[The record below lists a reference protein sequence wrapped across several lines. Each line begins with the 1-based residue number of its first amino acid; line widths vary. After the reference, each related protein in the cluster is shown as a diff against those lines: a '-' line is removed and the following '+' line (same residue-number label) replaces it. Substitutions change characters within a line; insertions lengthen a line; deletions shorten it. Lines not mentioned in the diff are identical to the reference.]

1 MKKLRIIL
9 KSKFFLILLL
19 FISLLSI
26 IFFNLNLK
34 TSILNINNNCYKCI
48 VENIINNKKLEL
60 YCDEKIDAYIDD
72 SNNIKIG
79 DILEIKGNL
88 TEYNSNTFF
97 NQFNYK
103 EYKKLNNTFY
113 KLYIN
118 EYKKVGH
125 SNNLILKIKNIIN
138 SRINKLSSYN
148 YLKTLILGDKKEID
162 NKQLNIYKKVGIIH
176 LFSVSGMHISLLLEI
191 INYIYKKDN
200 IKKDIFIIFIL
211 IFYYLLIHSV
221 SLLRC
226 IVFYIINKLNKYLFL
241 NINKKR
247 EIAISIMILLIIKP
261 GLIYNIGFYYS
272 IIVSIG
278 ISLNSKKI
286 FKSKNKFNRL
296 LLLSTMA
303 FLFSFPLN
311 VYNYYEINFIS
322 IISNIIFVPLI
333 TLIVFPLS
341 LITLFIPILDSLL
354 KVTIDFIEELSLI
367 LCNINLTIILKKPDL
382 FLIIIYYLL
391 IYLLLKNKKT
401 IYILLLLMC
410 FHYNYNEIFKSTLV
424 LFFDVGQ
431 GDSLLIHNDNINI
444 MIDTGGNQNNYSN
457 IENNII
463 PTIKSFGI
471 KKIDIFIISHGDYD
485 HMGEAINLVNNFKV
499 AKVIFNCGPYNDLE
513 QELIK
518 DLDKKKIKY
527 YSCIKELN
535 IDKNKLYFFQT
546 KEYDNENDNS
556 NVIYTEMNGYKFMF
570 MGDASS
576 TTEHEI
582 LSKYNIPDI
591 DVLKVGHHGSK
602 TSSSIEFID
611 EINPKYSIISV
622 GKNNRY
628 GHPNKEVLD
637 NLNDSKVYRT
647 DQDGSI
653 MLKIKNNK
661 LKIETCSP

>member
-125 SNNLILKIKNIIN
+125 SNNIILKIKNIIN

-162 NKQLNIYKKVGIIH
+162 NKQLNLYKKIGIIH

-286 FKSKNKFNRL
+286 FKRKNKFNRL

-391 IYLLLKNKKT
+391 IYLLLKNRKT

-424 LFFDVGQ
+424 LFFDQTTPNMIQRISGIFERNP
-431 GDSLLIHNDNINI
+431 LI
-444 MIDTGGNQNNYSN
+444 S
-457 IENNII
+457 
-463 PTIKSFGI
+463 
-471 KKIDIFIISHGDYD
+471 
-485 HMGEAINLVNNFKV
+485 
-499 AKVIFNCGPYNDLE
+499 
-513 QELIK
+513 
-518 DLDKKKIKY
+518 
-527 YSCIKELN
+527 KE
-535 IDKNKLYFFQT
+535 I
-546 KEYDNENDNS
+546 
-556 NVIYTEMNGYKFMF
+556 
-570 MGDASS
+570 
-576 TTEHEI
+576 
-582 LSKYNIPDI
+582 
-591 DVLKVGHHGSK
+591 
-602 TSSSIEFID
+602 
-611 EINPKYSIISV
+611 
-622 GKNNRY
+622 
-628 GHPNKEVLD
+628 
-637 NLNDSKVYRT
+637 
-647 DQDGSI
+647 
-653 MLKIKNNK
+653 
-661 LKIETCSP
+661 